1 MPLRTLPEQAF
12 RRRARMVAVVFCAV
26 CLGLAARLFYLQ
38 LRTSRWYT
46 DRALGQQLRDTVVP
60 ADRGKIYSADGVLL
74 AANSSC
80 WTLRASPREMPD
92 DKLSLAAEGLADILD
107 LDAANLLESFRDRRS
122 NDCLLRY
129 RVDRTT
135 ADRVREFCEA
145 NGITGIRI
153 NQDSK
158 RWYPQGQ
165 FLASVL
171 GFTNVDN
178 AGVSGLEL
186 QYDGLL
192 TGENGVVLTAVNA
205 WGYTLEQSY
214 ETERFPTEGDGLRL
228 TIDTQI
234 QHYLEN
240 ALGYAVQE
248 HHVAAR
254 AVGIVMDV
262 NTGAVLAMSTTP
274 SYDPNEPRVIADE
287 AARNQVESLSGEARR
302 AALQLAQQTQWRN
315 KAVSDLYEPGSVF
328 KLITCAAAL
337 DAGAITRHSSF
348 YCGES
353 ISVAGTRFHCANHKR
368 HGAQTV
374 TQALENSCNQSFIQI
389 GARLGREA
397 FCSYFAA
404 FGLRE
409 PTGIDLPAEP
419 KKSLYYTADRMG
431 PVELASCAFGQSSKI
446 SYLEMA
452 AAVCAVVN
460 GGKLMRPYVVS
471 DILAPDGSLIEHI
484 GPACTRQVL
493 KAETSAVMREM
504 MEAVVLYGGGRNAQI
519 AGYRVGGKSG
529 TSQKLDSTDEKAR
542 IASFVAVAPI
552 DDPQFLCL
560 TAGPQPAAASRPPSA
575 PRCWNRLSFT
585 RASPAP
591 LCRMQLP
598 PSPPPPTSPPTATAS
613 MVPNK
618 KDRRSGLKG
627 SWLIL
632 LRLLAEPDLTG
643 GRIHGLDDG
652 EALQLDALAADQ
664 LAALLEALLDGDAD
678 ALDGGPGLIGQFQ
691 QAHQGAAVG
700 QEIVDDEDMVFRGEE
715 LFGDDDVIDLFV
727 GEGLD
732 LGLVIVV
739 VQIDAHGLFGK
750 DHRHIELAGDHCC
763 NADAAGFNGQHF
775 VDGLACK
782 QALPLFCHLAEQRDV
797 HLVVDEAVHLQ
808 HVALAHDAV
817 LANPIFQQFHFS
829 LFLQAFDTAFR
840 FHLVYRIPLP
850 DFKVFWAI
858 SLLFSPK
865 IRVY

>member
-1 MPLRTLPEQAF
+1 MSRPEPLRTLPEQVF
-12 RRRARMVAVVFCAV
+12 RARARLVALLLCGICFAG
-26 CLGLAARLFYLQ
+26 LIARLYWLQLAAGD
-38 LRTSRWYT
+38 WYT
-46 DRALGQQLRDTVVP
+46 RRALGQQLRDTVVP
-60 ADRGKIYSADGVLL
+60 ADRGRIYSADGVLL

-80 WTLRASPREMPD
+80 WTLRASPREMPA
-92 DKLSLAAEGLADILD
+92 DKLELAAHGLAQILE
-107 LDAANLLESFRDRRS
+107 LDEAALLEKFRNRAS

-129 RVDRTT
+129 RVERSM
-135 ADRVREFCEA
+135 ADAVRDFCEE

-158 RWYPQGQ
+158 RWYPQGE

-186 QYDGLL
+186 EYNEQL
-192 TGENGVVLTAVNA
+192 TGQNGVVLTAVNA

-214 ETERFPTEGDGLRL
+214 ETEQFPVEGSSLWL
-228 TIDTQI
+228 TIDANI

-240 ALGYAVQE
+240 ALNYAVQE

-254 AVGIVMDV
+254 AVGIVLDV

-274 SYDPNEPRVIADE
+274 AYDPNQPRILYDE
-287 AARNQVESLSGEARR
+287 AARAAVDALSGEQRT

-337 DAGAITRHSSF
+337 DAGAITRNSSF

-397 FCSYFAA
+397 FCDYFAA

-460 GGKLMRPYVVS
+460 GGKLMQPYLVS
-471 DILAPDGSLIEHI
+471 DILAPDGTVLEHRD
-484 GPACTRQVL
+484 PVCKQQVIQP
-493 KAETSAVMREM
+493 ETSAVMREM

-519 AGYRVGGKSG
+519 SGYRVGGKSG
-529 TSQKLDSTDEKAR
+529 TSQKLDSADEKAR

-560 TAGPQPAAASRPPSA
+560 VCLDEPHSWTTAGGSLSAPVCAEVLEQTLVYKGVPRAAADV
-575 PRCWNRLSFT
+575 
-585 RASPAP
+585 PAE
-591 LCRMQLP
+591 Q
-598 PSPPPPTSPPTATAS
+598 T
-613 MVPNK
+613 
-618 KDRRSGLKG
+618 
-627 SWLIL
+627 
-632 LRLLAEPDLTG
+632 
-643 GRIHGLDDG
+643 
-652 EALQLDALAADQ
+652 
-664 LAALLEALLDGDAD
+664 AALPADGDST
-678 ALDGGPGLIGQFQ
+678 DG
-691 QAHQGAAVG
+691 A
-700 QEIVDDEDMVFRGEE
+700 
-715 LFGDDDVIDLFV
+715 
-727 GEGLD
+727 
-732 LGLVIVV
+732 
-739 VQIDAHGLFGK
+739 
-750 DHRHIELAGDHCC
+750 
-763 NADAAGFNGQHF
+763 
-775 VDGLACK
+775 
-782 QALPLFCHLAEQRDV
+782 
-797 HLVVDEAVHLQ
+797 
-808 HVALAHDAV
+808 
-817 LANPIFQQFHFS
+817 
-829 LFLQAFDTAFR
+829 
-840 FHLVYRIPLP
+840 
-850 DFKVFWAI
+850 
-858 SLLFSPK
+858 
-865 IRVY
+865 

>member
-1 MPLRTLPEQAF
+1 MSRPEPLRTLPEQAF
-12 RRRARMVAVVFCAV
+12 RARARLVALLLCGICFAG
-26 CLGLAARLFYLQ
+26 LIARLYWLQLAAGD
-38 LRTSRWYT
+38 WYT
-46 DRALGQQLRDTVVP
+46 RRALGQQLRDTVVP
-60 ADRGKIYSADGVLL
+60 ADRGRIYSADGVLL

-80 WTLRASPREMPD
+80 WTLRASPREMPA
-92 DKLSLAAEGLADILD
+92 DKLELAAHGLAQILE
-107 LDAANLLESFRDRRS
+107 LDEAALLEKFRDRAS

-129 RVDRTT
+129 RVERSM
-135 ADRVREFCEA
+135 ADAVRDFCEE

-158 RWYPQGQ
+158 RWYPQGE

-186 QYDGLL
+186 EYNEQL
-192 TGENGVVLTAVNA
+192 TGQNGVVLTAVNA

-214 ETERFPTEGDGLRL
+214 ETEQFPVEGSSLWL
-228 TIDTQI
+228 TIDANI

-240 ALGYAVQE
+240 ALNYAVQE

-254 AVGIVMDV
+254 AVGIVLDV

-274 SYDPNEPRVIADE
+274 AYDPNQPRILYDE
-287 AARNQVESLSGEARR
+287 AARAAVDALSGEQRA

-337 DAGAITRHSSF
+337 DAGAITRNSSF

-368 HGAQTV
+368 HGTQTV

-389 GARLGREA
+389 GARLGKEA
-397 FCSYFAA
+397 FCDYFAA

-460 GGKLMRPYVVS
+460 GGKLMQPYLVS
-471 DILAPDGSLIEHI
+471 DILAPDGSILQHNA
-484 GPACTRQVL
+484 PVCKRQVIQP
-493 KAETSAVMREM
+493 ATSATMREM

-529 TSQKLDSTDEKAR
+529 TSQKLDSADEKAR

-560 TAGPQPAAASRPPSA
+560 VCLDEPHSWTTAGGSLSA
-575 PRCWNRLSFT
+575 PVCAEVLEQT
-585 RASPAP
+585 
-591 LCRMQLP
+591 LVYKG
-598 PSPPPPTSPPTATAS
+598 
-613 MVPNK
+613 VP
-618 KDRRSGLKG
+618 R
-627 SWLIL
+627 
-632 LRLLAEPDLTG
+632 
-643 GRIHGLDDG
+643 
-652 EALQLDALAADQ
+652 AADS
-664 LAALLEALLDGDAD
+664 G
-678 ALDGGPGLIGQFQ
+678 
-691 QAHQGAAVG
+691 
-700 QEIVDDEDMVFRGEE
+700 
-715 LFGDDDVIDLFV
+715 
-727 GEGLD
+727 
-732 LGLVIVV
+732 
-739 VQIDAHGLFGK
+739 
-750 DHRHIELAGDHCC
+750 
-763 NADAAGFNGQHF
+763 NADAQA
-775 VDGLACK
+775 A
-782 QALPLFCHLAEQRDV
+782 ALPADG
-797 HLVVDEAVHLQ
+797 D
-808 HVALAHDAV
+808 
-817 LANPIFQQFHFS
+817 S
-829 LFLQAFDTAFR
+829 FDGA
-840 FHLVYRIPLP
+840 
-850 DFKVFWAI
+850 
-858 SLLFSPK
+858 
-865 IRVY
+865 